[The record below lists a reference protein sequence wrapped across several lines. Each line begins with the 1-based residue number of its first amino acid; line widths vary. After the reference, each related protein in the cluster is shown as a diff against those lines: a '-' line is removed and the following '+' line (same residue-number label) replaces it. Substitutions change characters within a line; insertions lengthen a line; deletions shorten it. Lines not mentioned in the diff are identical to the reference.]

1 MSKKVK
7 RIIIAAS
14 ISIIFSILAL
24 LVLVP
29 YLFSAQYNKKGVS
42 HFLVITIDNVTPKT
56 YIGVLEGHKIYVEKM
71 NISETVFRD
80 IKANNVSIKDA
91 LDKKLVSISDWE
103 KYAFKVIKKGEYKI
117 LKYSNYEISC
127 NQDECIIRPLTK

>member
-7 RIIIAAS
+7 RILIAAS

-56 YIGVLEGHKIYVEKM
+56 YIGDLEGHKIYVERM

-80 IKANNVSIKDA
+80 IKANNVSIKEA

-103 KYAFKVIKKGEYKI
+103 KYALKSLKKDGYEI
-117 LKYSNYEISC
+117 LKFQNYEISC
-127 NQDECIIRPLTK
+127 NEEECIIRPLTK